1 MNQANQAL
9 PLPKTL
15 ADAIAHLQ
23 IVDFDP
29 KVPAHV
35 EAFVWLTQ
43 KGRQHPTM
51 RFHLEQPYL
60 DVITM
65 MYDKIGREYAAKV
78 LDAAAKKTSR
88 RAGVVQAI
96 NG

>member
-1 MNQANQAL
+1 MNQASTL
-9 PLPKTL
+9 PLVPVL
-15 ADAIAHLQ
+15 YRAVSHLQ
-23 IVDFDP
+23 FADFDP
-29 KVPAHV
+29 KVPEHV

-43 KGRQHPTM
+43 KSRQHPTM
-51 RFHLEQPYL
+51 RFRLEQPYL

-78 LDAAAKKTSR
+78 LTAKKPTR
-88 RAGVVQAI
+88 RASVVQVI